1 MNSVSK
7 PLNEKQYKILGRMVV
22 KKHPEIAATLLGTLD
37 HQALEEDISKI
48 TSYYDQFCELQGI
61 QRNEY
66 FGAVYKTSKVDI
78 FRLFIASMIHLYY
91 PEIYFQPIE
100 EINMKKEGFV
110 TALAKSIGQH
120 TSHVS
125 NRIREV
131 IMWEQ
136 EYDDFKEKVE
146 TVVGKL
152 KNAA

>member
-22 KKHPEIAATLLGTLD
+22 KKHPDIAATLLSTLD
-37 HQALEEDISKI
+37 HQATEEDISKI
-48 TSYYDQFCELQGI
+48 TLYYDQFCDLQGI
-61 QRNEY
+61 SRNEY

-110 TALAKSIGQH
+110 TALAKSLGQPISN
-120 TSHVS
+120 TSS
-125 NRIREV
+125 RIREV